1 MPTLAG
7 DHSNRITNTTAVVI
21 QDIQDKT
28 GTLSFG
34 GHGGSYNGQDAY
46 NDMLV
51 VDDDLL
57 HRERTSESALPSDNS
72 GCAELYGRS
81 TENPDRGG
89 EMTESVVRRLTP
101 LECERLQGYPD
112 GWTDIGEWTDT
123 KGK

>member
-7 DHSNRITNTTAVVI
+7 DHSNRITHTTAVVI

-51 VDDDLL
+51 VNHGNNNNKQGEFFHEGKYRDGG
-57 HRERTSESALPSDNS
+57 SS
-72 GCAELYGRS
+72 GSNGLQRPASC
-81 TENPDRGG
+81 DGG
-89 EMTESVVRRLTP
+89 
-101 LECERLQGYPD
+101 GYRD
-112 GWTDIGEWTDT
+112 E
-123 KGK
+123 

>member
-7 DHSNRITNTTAVVI
+7 DHSNRITHTTAVVI

-51 VDDDLL
+51 VDHGKRNNNTLEEQLL
-57 HRERTSESALPSDNS
+57 HERTEQHGGLPCID
-72 GCAELYGRS
+72 GVQGS
-81 TENPDRGG
+81 TRDSRGG
-89 EMTESVVRRLTP
+89 YRDE
-101 LECERLQGYPD
+101 
-112 GWTDIGEWTDT
+112 
-123 KGK
+123 